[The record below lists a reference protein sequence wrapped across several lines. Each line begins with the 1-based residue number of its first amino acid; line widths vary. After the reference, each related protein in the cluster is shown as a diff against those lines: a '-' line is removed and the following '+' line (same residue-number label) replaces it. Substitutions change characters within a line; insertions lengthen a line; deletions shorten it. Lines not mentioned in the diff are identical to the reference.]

1 MGRLG
6 EVYLPHFCIRDEQ
19 MKPESQVWIKTRE
32 EKLRALLVDEAKAQ
46 NMLQEVNDTI
56 RQLKAKSSFRIA
68 LINQLIEEDQE
79 ENK

>member
-1 MGRLG
+1 
-6 EVYLPHFCIRDEQ
+6 

-46 NMLQEVNDTI
+46 NMLQEINDTV

-68 LINQLIEEDQE
+68 LINQLIEEDQQE
-79 ENK
+79 K